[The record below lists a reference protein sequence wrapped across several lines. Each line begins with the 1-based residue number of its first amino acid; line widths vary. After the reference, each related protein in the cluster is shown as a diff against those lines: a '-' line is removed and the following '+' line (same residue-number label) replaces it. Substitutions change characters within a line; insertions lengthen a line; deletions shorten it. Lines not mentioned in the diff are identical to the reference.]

1 MHIFFGIPA
10 LESWVMRQSGVVVCL
25 RSAHLDCS
33 HWATAVWYSCP
44 DQQQQELAG
53 QAVIIILQL
62 WKRWLFLIESSG
74 TYLAKTSLLLKRVEM
89 ERFIQE
95 KTRLLEMKEW
105 IRLISLF
112 ILARDHQNMA
122 GAVFIHLNSWKLYIL
137 YHNNIIIRILLMVYI
152 ECNHFNVLY
161 SYIIHYLIFCF
172 MNIFSMY
179 FNNS

>member
-1 MHIFFGIPA
+1 MSIPPAATHLCPRALPNVTISAKGNEITLIIKLTIMHIFFGIPA

-74 TYLAKTSLLLKRVEM
+74 TYLAKTSLLLK
-89 ERFIQE
+89 
-95 KTRLLEMKEW
+95 LESRW
-105 IRLISLF
+105 RDLF
-112 ILARDHQNMA
+112 RRKQDCLKWRSES
-122 GAVFIHLNSWKLYIL
+122 V
-137 YHNNIIIRILLMVYI
+137 
-152 ECNHFNVLY
+152 
-161 SYIIHYLIFCF
+161 
-172 MNIFSMY
+172 
-179 FNNS
+179 